1 MQIEADPGGGEGVVV
16 AKLVLVLGVLEVVSE
31 PGVVFVLEVMT
42 GVVVVMGFV
51 VVLVI
56 EDVL

>member
-1 MQIEADPGGGEGVVV
+1 MV
-16 AKLVLVLGVLEVVSE
+16 AKLVLVLGVLEVVLE

-42 GVVVVMGFV
+42 GVVVVLGFV

-56 EDVL
+56 EDVS